1 MRALFIEHDHVSIGG
16 PIWRAFE
23 KHGYQIE
30 RFQVV
35 PESDYYQPN
44 VPANFPILNQYD
56 VVIAMGAPWGV
67 HEDERI
73 GNWLLPELEKL
84 QAAHNAGVPILGIC
98 FGGQLMARALGGS
111 VAPAK
116 EAEIGWCEIESA
128 DKSLI
133 SSGPWFEY
141 HFDSWQNPKG
151 ATAIATTAKANQA
164 FVMGRT
170 LAVQFHPEIDPDV
183 LDSWLTVKRDEEYL
197 KSIGVDIQTL
207 RAQTKREQL
216 ASDKRAFDLVDSFLR
231 RVATA
236 EVIKV
241 DNQIS
246 ATFKLQPVK

>member
-30 RFQVV
+30 RFQIV
-35 PESDYYQPN
+35 PQDDYHQPN
-44 VPANFPILNQYD
+44 VVANFPDLTQFD
-56 VVIAMGAPWGV
+56 VIVPMGAPWGV

-73 GNWLLPELEKL
+73 GNWLLPELQKL
-84 QAAHNAGVPILGIC
+84 QDAHNAGIPIFGIC

-111 VAPAK
+111 VSPAK
-116 EAEIGWCEIESA
+116 EAEIGWCEVESS

-133 SSGPWFEY
+133 PTGPWFEY

-151 ATAIATTAKANQA
+151 AIPIATTEKANQA

-170 LAVQFHPEIDPDV
+170 LAMQFHPEIDPAV

-207 RAQTKREQL
+207 RDQTKREHL
-216 ASDKRAFDLVDSFLR
+216 SSDKRAFDLVDSFLR
-231 RVATA
+231 RIATA
-236 EVIKV
+236 PVVKV
-241 DNQIS
+241 ENKIS
-246 ATFKLQPVK
+246 ATTKLQPAK

>member
-44 VPANFPILNQYD
+44 VPANFPIL
-56 VVIAMGAPWGV
+56 
-67 HEDERI
+67 
-73 GNWLLPELEKL
+73 
-84 QAAHNAGVPILGIC
+84 GIC

-116 EAEIGWCEIESA
+116 EAEIGWFEIESA

>member
-1 MRALFIEHDHVSIGG
+1 
-16 PIWRAFE
+16 
-23 KHGYQIE
+23 
-30 RFQVV
+30 
-35 PESDYYQPN
+35 
-44 VPANFPILNQYD
+44 
-56 VVIAMGAPWGV
+56 
-67 HEDERI
+67 
-73 GNWLLPELEKL
+73 
-84 QAAHNAGVPILGIC
+84 
-98 FGGQLMARALGGS
+98 
-111 VAPAK
+111 
-116 EAEIGWCEIESA
+116 
-128 DKSLI
+128 
-133 SSGPWFEY
+133 
-141 HFDSWQNPKG
+141 
-151 ATAIATTAKANQA
+151 
-164 FVMGRT
+164 MGRT